1 MSHGKRLNS
10 QQTAVQ
16 VISQRSFR
24 AGRTSNRLIAAAA
37 IIVVILITATCSVFF
52 NLQSFSALQNLKG
65 YGTTTDVIFSN
76 PSAGQ
81 LDQLEKSDLV
91 RKPLYVSYK
100 LGRLIGNPGQSGLS
114 IDLYAVDQW
123 DTWSSPLV
131 DEFQGHY
138 PAEANE
144 VMMST
149 WLLKRFGIEPVIGTE
164 ITLSVGWDDCDAV
177 QEETFYLSGFY
188 TDTSYINTAAKQQVF
203 LSATALSQH
212 DMPATIA
219 GFSFSSGSVQKN
231 LNKITEQLGQTEQQ
245 SVTALSGRQMSLR
258 DIALVLVV
266 ILFFMLDGFL
276 IIYNI
281 NSISVTRDVQFY
293 GLLKTLG
300 ISPRQLKRVIYYR
313 MGRVLLL
320 ALPVGLLLGCVM
332 TQWIV
337 PLLLGDLLEGFTQA
351 DFHWTIPVVSALFSC
366 GMIFVSFSMTARK
379 VLSISPM
386 AALRYTGEGIKRKTS
401 RSTDHATLPWMGLK
415 NAFRHPVKAFFVIG
429 TFFLSSVTFLLCM
442 TVLNGLSV
450 DEYVNFNTAHDIA
463 LYNHMSRASFS
474 PQEEQSFTSE
484 IMTQLRQMEGVETF
498 GITKVVPI
506 YEQYSEEVYGDWYQ
520 IKSDFE
526 KSSGMEPTDPQVW
539 IDSPSAAFW
548 SLLVGVDS
556 DVIDAYNQ
564 LAETP
569 IDIDAFERGE
579 FLLTTDMNGSG
590 LHQGDMMT
598 FFVMDTDQEFQLP
611 IGGQIPLERDG
622 MNGGAAPWLVVSNH
636 VIDQYRPDAIIYS
649 IKIDNDPAYAQNI
662 LDQVKSLTE
671 HTPAISRTSK
681 IELAESLAEAKSSLS
696 RLSAFLTIV
705 LFSIGI
711 LNFINTMSANILNR
725 QKEFAA
731 MESVGATR
739 RQVRRMIV
747 WEGFW
752 YFATTMFLSLT
763 VGSAADV
770 LLFAM
775 IQNSLGF
782 GAFHYPAVPFALY
795 MLLALALCGAIPAAI
810 YQKTGNSSIV
820 QRLRE
825 N

>member
-131 DEFQGHY
+131 DDFQGHY

-401 RSTDHATLPWMGLK
+401 LSTDHATLPWMGLK

>member
-131 DEFQGHY
+131 DDFQGHY

-281 NSISVTRDVQFY
+281 NSISVTMDVQFY

-386 AALRYTGEGIKRKTS
+386 AALRYTGEGIKRKTG

>member
-131 DEFQGHY
+131 DDFQGHY

-662 LDQVKSLTE
+662 LDQVKTLTE

-681 IELAESLAEAKSSLS
+681 IELAESLAEAKNSLS
-696 RLSAFLTIV
+696 KLSAFLTIV

-725 QKEFAA
+725 KKEFAS
-731 MESVGATR
+731 MEAVGATR
-739 RQVRRMIV
+739 RQVRGMIV

-752 YFATTMFLSLT
+752 YFASTMTLALT
-763 VGSAADV
+763 VDSAADV
-770 LLFAM
+770 LLFAA

-782 GAFHYPAVPFALY
+782 GAFYYPVVPFALY
-795 MLLALALCGAIPAAI
+795 ILLALVLCGMIPAVI
-810 YQKTGNSSIV
+810 YQKAGTGSIV